1 MRQGNQ
7 RIAPEG
13 MSQGRHRARSSFHH
27 RLTVEKAEL
36 VDEEEEVVA
45 AVVIDDKTP

>member
-1 MRQGNQ
+1 VRQENQ

-13 MSQGRHRARSSFHH
+13 MSQGRHTGKSSSRH
-27 RLTVEKAEL
+27 RLNVERLEM
-36 VDEEEEVVA
+36 VHEEEEEV